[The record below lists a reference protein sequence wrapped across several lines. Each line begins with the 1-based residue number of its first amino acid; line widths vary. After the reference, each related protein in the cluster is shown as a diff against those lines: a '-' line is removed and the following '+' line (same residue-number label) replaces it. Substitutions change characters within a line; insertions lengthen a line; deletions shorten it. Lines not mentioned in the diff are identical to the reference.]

1 MLTNNNLFQSVVMFG
16 ATGAVGTETV
26 LHLEGFTN
34 LTKLTLLGRRPLK
47 GCTASFIYQE
57 NIDIFASESYQKYI
71 EGHQTA
77 ICTLGVGEPSKINKE
92 DFVRID
98 KQAVVD
104 FAVACKA
111 AGVSHFQLLA
121 SVAISPESRSFYLRT
136 KGELVEELKALQF
149 ERLSIFQPSMIL
161 TPHNRYGLS
170 QAITLQVW
178 PILKP
183 LLVFGLRKYRGIP
196 VELLGKAIAAN
207 IFTKK
212 KGVEILQWDEF
223 MDLCEGA
230 SHI

>member
-1 MLTNNNLFQSVVMFG
+1 MLG
-16 ATGAVGTETV
+16 ATGAVGKETV
-26 LHLEGFTN
+26 RHLEGFTN
-34 LTKLTLLGRRPLK
+34 LTKLTLLGRRPLE
-47 GCTASFIYQE
+47 GCTASFIQQN
-57 NIDIFASESYQKYI
+57 NIDIFTPESYQKYI

-77 ICTLGVGEPSKINKE
+77 ICTLGVGEPSKMSKE
-92 DFVRID
+92 NFVRID
-98 KQAVVD
+98 KEAALD

-121 SVAISPESRSFYLRT
+121 SVAISPESKSFYLRT

-149 ERLSIFQPSMIL
+149 ERLSVFQPSMIL
-161 TPHNRYGLS
+161 TPNNRYGIS

-178 PILKP
+178 PLLKP

-212 KGVEILQWDEF
+212 MGIEILQWDEF
-223 MDLCEGA
+223 IDLCEVA